1 MQAIKA
7 VCTAMKDSNRDV
19 RLRAVDMI
27 QYLVNAGDELAIGA
41 VGSCLED
48 PDQKVRE
55 AASQILPKL
64 SNEFDE
70 KLVNE
75 ALQRLKSMHS
85 VVRKTAVKTLVSVH
99 TKGAPVVIDG
109 LIKAA
114 QDFDGDVKILA
125 ITELAKQAGR
135 GHDGALQ
142 AVVEQLDDLRPRIRE
157 AATKALA
164 VMATKAQRQAI
175 SKLVRA
181 LHDQATDVY
190 GHRSIMAHALISIR
204 EISAADRSED
214 FSPRIREE
222 ISTRIQEFLNS
233 PDWCVRKEAIATLV
247 KTAPQSNRKDVLETL
262 VGKLEDGKIEVRMQ
276 AMECLEAFTDGLD
289 KWVISGIACRL
300 VSTSR
305 DVRNAAATTLSKLL
319 DAKVNATNADILQRI
334 TQGKIPTNSE
344 VIGLLSQIMTRG
356 DEGYLD
362 GFLKCMR
369 HDAPSIRRLASDA
382 IQIICIPGQSC
393 VVEDIIKNLK
403 HESPSVK
410 CDSMRT
416 LSMIVLKNDDRAV
429 QIVQDMLSDPDVEV
443 KKMVSIALKNM
454 LAEGDSR
461 RTIALSC
468 VQLDSGYHNDAERKG
483 ALEQL
488 GQLAYASS
496 KFQLDGW
503 SVEDAD
509 MERFWQQIRLPRGPS
524 NDSEKFVPKILK
536 SLKDEGAWVRR
547 AGVDAI
553 MHCAKKGDPEV
564 VAAVCHLLHDS
575 SFAIR
580 MAAVSALSVCEFL
593 LCLVLMPLQ
602 TEILFPMLS
611 SRYFEARKRLEL
623 TPDMAGS
630 VKPW

>member
-1 MQAIKA
+1 
-7 VCTAMKDSNRDV
+7 MKDSNRDV
-19 RLRAVDMI
+19 RLRAVNMI
-27 QYLVNAGDELAIGA
+27 QYLVNSGDELAIGA

-48 PDQKVRE
+48 PDQKVRD

-75 ALQRLKSMHS
+75 ALQRLTSMHS
-85 VVRKTAVKTLVSVH
+85 VVRKTAVQTLVSVH

-109 LIKAA
+109 LIKAIH
-114 QDFDGDVKILA
+114 DFDGDVKTLA

-142 AVVEQLDDLRPRIRE
+142 AVAEQLDDLRPRIRE
-157 AATKALA
+157 AASKALA
-164 VMATKAQRQAI
+164 AMATKAHNSRPAI

-190 GHRSIMAHALISIR
+190 GHHSIMANALASIR
-204 EISAADRSED
+204 EISSADKSED
-214 FSPRIREE
+214 LSPRTREEVSTRIREH
-222 ISTRIQEFLNS
+222 LNCS
-233 PDWCVRKEAIATLV
+233 DWCVRKEAIKTLV
-247 KTAPQSNRKDVLETL
+247 KTAPQSNRNEVLETL
-262 VGKLEDGKIEVRMQ
+262 VGKLEDSKIEVRMQ
-276 AMECLEAFTDGLD
+276 AIECLESYTDGSD

-300 VSTSR
+300 VSKSR
-305 DVRNAAATTLSKLL
+305 DVRNSAATILSKLL
-319 DAKVNATNADILQRI
+319 DAKMNATNSDILQRI
-334 TQGKIPTNSE
+334 KQGKIPTNSE
-344 VIGLLSQIMTRG
+344 VIGLLSQIITRG

-369 HDAPSIRRLASDA
+369 HDALSIRRLASDA
-382 IQIICIPGQSC
+382 IQSICIPGQAC
-393 VVEDIIKNLK
+393 VVEEIIRNLK

-410 CDSMRT
+410 CDSMLT
-416 LSMIVLKNDDRAV
+416 LSKVVLKNDDRAV
-429 QIVQDMLSDPDVEV
+429 QIVQDMLSDPNLEV
-443 KKMVSIALKNM
+443 KKVVSVALKNM

-468 VQLDSGYHNDAERKG
+468 VQLDSGYHNEDERKD

-496 KFQLDGW
+496 KFRLEGW

-509 MERFWQQIRLPRGPS
+509 MERFWQQIRQPRGPS
-524 NDSEKFVPKILK
+524 NDSAKFVPKILK
-536 SLKDEGAWVRR
+536 SLKDEAAWVRR

-553 MHCAKKGDPEV
+553 MHCAKKGDLEV
-564 VAAVCHLLHDS
+564 IEAVCHLLHDS

-580 MAAVSALSVCEFL
+580 MAAVSALSVFIFESQFELRFSAFSASCNR
-593 LCLVLMPLQ
+593 LVLKLNV
-602 TEILFPMLS
+602 
-611 SRYFEARKRLEL
+611 
-623 TPDMAGS
+623 AGS
-630 VKPW
+630 IESR